1 MPNSED
7 TNILGV
13 RSWQVATA
21 TRTFQLPAVSC
32 DGGPLRVYDV
42 EAELRGTTTDYEG
55 RTVRVRAGDLV
66 GPGASLVVLG
76 GGRAVVGATE
86 CNGFRLSLGPGV
98 YTVGTYVQSGRGAAF
113 AGSRAA
119 GTGDAHAGGFTAHGL
134 TVEPLSTRC
143 RGCVDPVPASY
154 EVRTIGGVP
163 RVRVSAG
170 TVVATAFNGRAARL
184 REGEEAAALCATR
197 DRCRLVGPRLFQP
210 AEPWTT
216 FPGRSTPRFAH
227 RLSVAPGTRPPR
239 HLLAPPFSL
248 LREVR
253 DLPAAGGEPEEVLV
267 AWSRWLRARPGP
279 SLPQSANGITLWRRM
294 SPTEWRVAWSRRYAE
309 FVAPGAIVG
318 DVNGDRHADVLL
330 VEWNGGTGFC
340 GPRRLLAD
348 VGGRARVLFA
358 RSTCETQMTIANGA
372 LVIDEPVGPCPY
384 RQGSVHCFGG
394 TRHVVLRW
402 RGARLVA
409 RSAHVSCALPRL
421 DPARGCR
428 RRR

>member
-1 MPNSED
+1 VPNSED

-42 EAELRGTTTDYEG
+42 EGRVTRHDDDYEG

-134 TVEPLSTRC
+134 TGVV
-143 RGCVDPVPASY
+143 RGAHDRRRAA
-154 EVRTIGGVP
+154 RA
-163 RVRVSAG
+163 VSAG